1 MTVIV
6 GAPFFIYLARGK
18 PIEVMNEEIADE
30 VLAWEGGI
38 VTNLVAFSPTGVRVG
53 RKANLT
59 KFLA

>member
-1 MTVIV
+1 MTAIV

-18 PIEVMNEEIADE
+18 PIEVMTEEIADE
-30 VLAWEGGI
+30 VWGCEGGI
-38 VTNLVAFSPTGVRVG
+38 VTNPVASSPTGVRVG